1 MYLPVLST
9 LKRDQKKTKKKTSKR
24 NYQTRLYSTTWD
36 SERKALG
43 TAEKNRKKRWGSG
56 QVQLNIY
63 ICMKQA

>member
-1 MYLPVLST
+1 MYLPALST
-9 LKRDQKKTKKKTSKR
+9 LKRDQKKKPKKKKTSKR

-43 TAEKNRKKRWGSG
+43 IAEKNRKKRWGSG

-63 ICMKQA
+63 IYA